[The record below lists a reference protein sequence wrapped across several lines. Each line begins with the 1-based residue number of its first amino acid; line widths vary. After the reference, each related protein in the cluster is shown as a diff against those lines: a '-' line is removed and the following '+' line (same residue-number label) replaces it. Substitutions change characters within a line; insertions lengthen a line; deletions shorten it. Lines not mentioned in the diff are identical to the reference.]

1 MEVVTAG
8 QDRPPHAAHLLL
20 GTVHRKL
27 VETLQG
33 EELLLWH
40 WEETRREALE
50 EDFIMLVF
58 IASRNDPSIAITQ
71 LGRKGAHDP
80 SLTEFTS
87 SVVRLLNKMCDVS

>member
-1 MEVVTAG
+1 MKCPHFPPVSPFKVEVVTAG
-8 QDRPPHAAHLLL
+8 QDRPPHTADLLL

-40 WEETRREALE
+40 WEETRREAVE

-58 IASRNDPSIAITQ
+58 IASRNDPS
-71 LGRKGAHDP
+71 P
-80 SLTEFTS
+80 S
-87 SVVRLLNKMCDVS
+87 